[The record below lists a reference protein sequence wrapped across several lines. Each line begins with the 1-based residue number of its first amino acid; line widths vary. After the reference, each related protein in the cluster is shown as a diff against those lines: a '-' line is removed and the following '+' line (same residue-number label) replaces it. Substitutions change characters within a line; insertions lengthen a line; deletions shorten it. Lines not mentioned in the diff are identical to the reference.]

1 MIGLMDCNN
10 FFVSCERLFRPDLWG
25 KPVAVLSSN
34 DGVIVA
40 RSNEVKA
47 MGVPMGMPLFQAK
60 KLVDMTGVTLFSSNF
75 TLYRDIS
82 SRVMEVLAEEVGQC
96 EIYSIDEAFF
106 KISEDITETELTA
119 LRNRIISRVGI
130 PVSIGVAKTKTLAK
144 VGSEQGKKDGTGIC
158 LLTDEKWNELAISY
172 PAGEVWNLGRS
183 MAAKLREQ
191 NVTTADDFRQL
202 DTSYVQKVFGVGGRR
217 VQDELNGIIV
227 HKVGENSRSV
237 RQSIMST
244 RSFAG
249 VVQKRSELDSA
260 LSYHV
265 TEVAR
270 KLREKKLLTSRIY
283 VLARAGRHSDFAHR
297 QSTVDVVLDEPTN
310 DTTKLIKFAL
320 QALDKLYDPSVPYKK
335 VGVTM
340 ASLMPESYR
349 QTSLFDTDEQADKD
363 LGALDRVRDQLNARF
378 GAGALRQGVIL
389 KSGANTSAK
398 LRSPQYTTRWGD
410 IPRVV
415 AK

>member
-1 MIGLMDCNN
+1 MDCNN

>member
-106 KISEDITETELTA
+106 KISEDITEAELTA

-144 VGSEQGKKDGTGIC
+144 VGSEQGKKDGSGIC

-191 NVTTADDFRQL
+191 NITTADGFRQL

-217 VQDELNGIIV
+217 VQDELNGIMV
-227 HKVGENSRSV
+227 HKVGENSRSI

-249 VVQKRSELDSA
+249 IVQKRNELDSA

-265 TEVAR
+265 TEVSR
-270 KLREKKLLTSRIY
+270 KLREKKLLTSRIS

-310 DTTKLIKFAL
+310 DTTKLIKLTLSAM
-320 QALDKLYDPSVPYKK
+320 DKLYDSNIPYKK
-335 VGVTM
+335 VGVTV
-340 ASLMPESYR
+340 AGLMPESFR
-349 QTSLFDTDEQADKD
+349 QATLFDSESAADKD

-378 GAGALRQGVIL
+378 GTGALRQGVIL